1 MSAPTPTTEPA
12 RIVAGDTAIW
22 LKTLPDYP
30 AGDGWVLTYTL
41 VNSDQRQTI
50 VCSASGDQHLA
61 QVAAATTA
69 AWAPGDCALRGQ
81 VALSGDVRTVVEQ
94 RVTIAPAYGA
104 AADSRSPARRQLE
117 AVEAVI
123 ESRASSAVLSYS
135 IGGRQLQNIPITD
148 LLILRDRLRVDVW
161 REDAAARS
169 AAGLAPRGRIAVR
182 FGP

>member
-22 LKTLPDYP
+22 LKTLPDYL
-30 AGDGWVLTYTL
+30 ASDGWVLTYTL
-41 VNSDQRQTI
+41 VNSAQRYTI

-61 QVAAATTA
+61 YAPAVTTA
-69 AWAPGDCALRGQ
+69 AWAAGDYALRGQ
-81 VALSGDVRTVVEQ
+81 VALAGDVRTVVEQ
-94 RVTIAPAYGA
+94 RLSIA
-104 AADSRSPARRQLE
+104 AAFGSATDSRSPARRQLE
-117 AVEAVI
+117 AVESVI
-123 ESRASSAVLSYS
+123 EGRASSAVLSYS

-148 LLILRDRLRVDVW
+148 LLVLRDRLRVDVG